1 VNADPRT
8 GELAIGDVD
17 PAGGSR
23 SRLTARTSADAWRF
37 RVFLAL
43 VIAPLFAQLGLVVGR
58 LGSDAREAH
67 GDRLVARADSAIA
80 VLRSERARGADT
92 TTAAAGSTRSA
103 TSVSASPAGRLGAGT
118 GGSPSQPD
126 SGTLAVVLN
135 DLRRDSLQ
143 AQWLPLGA
151 AGPASLPVDIAG
163 RLESLDRSFWME
175 RHGRIRAA
183 SPLEDVDGWDY
194 VGVLL
199 LGSADDPARLPFAPS
214 FAALAVLAFSS
225 LAGWNGFRRVAGD
238 SPRPRASAEPSM
250 PSDPAGG
257 RLPRV
262 RHALKLSV
270 LYGSVFIPPLAFA
283 FWVGTMPTPGAPG
296 HAGQHGLWA
305 ITGFAG
311 WAIFAAIGLSLVPIA
326 DRPLL
331 AGQAA
336 RAWAFL
342 APSFIHLLIFSIGPI
357 LFALW
362 LSFHEWNLLDPA
374 RPFVGLDNYREL
386 AGDADF
392 WRAIRNTAVYVL
404 FVPVGMAVALA
415 LALFV
420 NRRIPGVRVM
430 RTIFFLPYITSFVAI
445 SLVWRWMF
453 QPDVG
458 LFNNLLGRVGIPP
471 QPWLSSPTS
480 ALPSLMLMSV
490 WMYAGYMMVIFL
502 AGLQNIPESLYESAK
517 IDGAGPWR
525 RFLHI
530 TLPMLRP
537 TLLFILVTMVIFMFQ
552 VFTAVYVMTE
562 GGPLHATD
570 VVVYHVYR
578 AAWEYLRMGYASA
591 MAWVLFA
598 IVFVITLIQFRFLG
612 DRTGVAS

>member
-1 VNADPRT
+1 MFARPS
-8 GELAIGDVD
+8 
-17 PAGGSR
+17 PAEWR
-23 SRLTARTSADAWRF
+23 SRIVRGF
-37 RVFLAL
+37 
-43 VIAPLFAQLGLVVGR
+43 VIAPLVAWLALTVWRIGR
-58 LGSDAREAH
+58 DGRETR
-67 GDRLVARADSAIA
+67 GERLVATADSAVA
-80 VLRSERARGADT
+80 VLRSARSLDSASV
-92 TTAAAGSTRSA
+92 TALLDDLRGHGLEPAWLPVAAGA
-103 TSVSASPAGRLGAGT
+103 TSALPAGIAARL
-118 GGSPSQPD
+118 
-126 SGTLAVVLN
+126 
-135 DLRRDSLQ
+135 
-143 AQWLPLGA
+143 A
-151 AGPASLPVDIAG
+151 A
-163 RLESLDRSFWME
+163 LDRSFWIE
-175 RHGRIRAA
+175 EDGRITAV

-194 VGVLL
+194 IGVLVL
-199 LGSADDPARLPFAPS
+199 RSENDPARFPFGPS
-214 FAALAVLAFSS
+214 AAALMTLAFVALTARTALRPS
-225 LAGWNGFRRVAGD
+225 GRRSPAHHVWLDSIRPGSIFVA
-238 SPRPRASAEPSM
+238 
-250 PSDPAGG
+250 
-257 RLPRV
+257 
-262 RHALKLSV
+262 
-270 LYGSVFIPPLAFA
+270 PLAFA
-283 FWVGTMPTPGAPG
+283 VWSGTLMTPGAPG

-305 ITGFAG
+305 AAGFAG
-311 WAIFAAIGLSLVPIA
+311 WSILAGIGLSLVRIA
-326 DRPLL
+326 DRPLD
-331 AGQAA
+331 ADQAV

-342 APSFIHLLIFSIGPI
+342 SPSFLHLLVFSVGPI

-362 LSFHEWNLLDPA
+362 LSFHKWNLLEPT

-420 NRRIPGVRVM
+420 NRRIPGVHVM

-471 QPWLSSPTS
+471 QPWLSSPSS

-537 TLLFILVTMVIFMFQ
+537 TLLFILVTMIIFMFQ

-570 VVVYHVYR
+570 VIVYHVYR

-598 IVFVITLIQFRFLG
+598 IVFVITLIQFRFLD
-612 DRTGVAS
+612 DRTGVAQ

>member
-1 VNADPRT
+1 MSAGERSGARHAEDRPRQLSPD
-8 GELAIGDVD
+8 GR
-17 PAGGSR
+17 R
-23 SRLTARTSADAWRF
+23 SRI
-37 RVFLAL
+37 VLAL
-43 VIAPLFAQLGLVVGR
+43 IVMPLIAQLGLVVWR
-58 LGSDAREAH
+58 LGQDGRQAY
-67 GDRLVARADSAIA
+67 GDRLVVRADSAVDA
-80 VLRSERARGADT
+80 LRMARSLSSEPATPVPSTADSVAPARGAAVPASANLTTPDT
-92 TTAAAGSTRSA
+92 LPAAGKPVGSA
-103 TSVSASPAGRLGAGT
+103 MPQGM
-118 GGSPSQPD
+118 PD
-126 SGTLAVVLN
+126 SLTLAVML
-135 DLRRDSLQ
+135 DRLRSQGLEPVWFPM
-143 AQWLPLGA
+143 AGGMASPLPAGIA
-151 AGPASLPVDIAG
+151 A
-163 RLESLDRSFWME
+163 RLASLDRSFWIE
-175 RHGRIRAA
+175 DGGGISAV

-194 VGVLL
+194 VGVLG
-199 LGSADDPARLPFAPS
+199 LGSDADPTRFPFAPS
-214 FAALAVLAFSS
+214 LAALAVLA
-225 LAGWNGFRRVAGD
+225 LVAMVTRAT
-238 SPRPRASAEPSM
+238 SRPPDRNRPGGAAWVAMGRRASIF
-250 PSDPAGG
+250 
-257 RLPRV
+257 L
-262 RHALKLSV
+262 
-270 LYGSVFIPPLAFA
+270 PPLIFA
-283 FWVGTMPTPGAPG
+283 IWIGMMPTPGQPV

-305 ITGFAG
+305 SAGFAG
-311 WAIFAAIGLSLVPIA
+311 WAILAAIGLSLVRIA
-326 DRPLL
+326 DRPLDSH
-331 AGQAA
+331 QAV

-342 APSFIHLLIFSIGPI
+342 APSFLHLLVFSVGPI
-357 LFALW
+357 LFAFW
-362 LSFHEWNLLDPA
+362 LSFHEWNLLEPA

-392 WRAIRNTAVYVL
+392 WRAIRNTTVYVL
-404 FVPVGMAVALA
+404 FVPAGMAVALG

-420 NRRIPGVRVM
+420 NRRIPGVRIM
-430 RTIFFLPYITSFVAI
+430 RTILFLPYITSFVAI

-471 QPWLSSPTS
+471 QPWLSSPSS

-502 AGLQNIPESLYESAK
+502 AGLQNIPETLYESAK

-598 IVFVITLIQFRFLG
+598 IVFVITLIQFRWLG
-612 DRTGVAS
+612 DRTGQAAP